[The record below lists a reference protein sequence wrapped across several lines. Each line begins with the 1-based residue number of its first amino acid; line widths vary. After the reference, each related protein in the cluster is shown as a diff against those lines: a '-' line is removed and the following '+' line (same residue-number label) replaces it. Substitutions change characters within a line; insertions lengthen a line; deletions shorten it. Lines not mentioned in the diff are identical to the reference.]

1 MLSES
6 QLLLNI
12 FFLLFSSWGTRD
24 KIFPFGCA
32 WRWRCLAS
40 SFLERRWC
48 PVWEDSR
55 DEGNSC
61 WTPTL
66 GPLFSPHQK
75 QMDQTF
81 RDGTVRWNTGLEL
94 WNKKE
99 MKKTIVTAGRRLNTN
114 FFFVVFLLLFFVFPV
129 HFSHLYKKKP
139 LCLRRYF
146 RNICKMTYFVQETAV
161 LIWKFKSWRTFI
173 CPGNA
178 LFSPATVHTHC
189 SDKDI
194 FTKEINVDTFRWHTV
209 DVFTS
214 LLTLLTFK
222 PWRLRGTFL
231 VYSQKNRKVTKWSFN
246 AELWKCLS
254 WLWGSYTHTHAHA
267 RVLHYWSVQM
277 PIFSSFHR
285 RDINVN
291 LCLSFY
297 WCHPSASPPPTH
309 LRDFYLY
316 SWIQIFHLTQQ
327 IVLKCFNLQPLLCTL
342 HTYVH
347 RVVQSEWNQKK
358 KHKVKKISLEGETI
372 REVETIRRLKGFGL
386 SSSSSKASQD
396 FFLWLSGQS
405 LLDDI

>member
-1 MLSES
+1 MFVMTLR
-6 QLLLNI
+6 QL
-12 FFLLFSSWGTRD
+12 
-24 KIFPFGCA
+24 
-32 WRWRCLAS
+32 
-40 SFLERRWC
+40 
-48 PVWEDSR
+48 
-55 DEGNSC
+55 
-61 WTPTL
+61 
-66 GPLFSPHQK
+66 H
-75 QMDQTF
+75 
-81 RDGTVRWNTGLEL
+81 
-94 WNKKE
+94 
-99 MKKTIVTAGRRLNTN
+99 
-114 FFFVVFLLLFFVFPV
+114 
-129 HFSHLYKKKP
+129 
-139 LCLRRYF
+139 
-146 RNICKMTYFVQETAV
+146 
-161 LIWKFKSWRTFI
+161 
-173 CPGNA
+173 
-178 LFSPATVHTHC
+178 
-189 SDKDI
+189 
-194 FTKEINVDTFRWHTV
+194 
-209 DVFTS
+209 
-214 LLTLLTFK
+214 
-222 PWRLRGTFL
+222 
-231 VYSQKNRKVTKWSFN
+231 
-246 AELWKCLS
+246 
-254 WLWGSYTHTHAHA
+254 THTHAHA

>member
-114 FFFVVFLLLFFVFPV
+114 FFLLFFFFYFLFSLFIFPTYTRR
-129 HFSHLYKKKP
+129 SHCVWGDIFEIFVRWPILY
-139 LCLRRYF
+139 RRLLF
-146 RNICKMTYFVQETAV
+146 WFENSSLEEPSSVQGTPYSLQPQFTLTV
-161 LIWKFKSWRTFI
+161 PTRTFLRKRSMWT
-173 CPGNA
+173 
-178 LFSPATVHTHC
+178 LFG
-189 SDKDI
+189 
-194 FTKEINVDTFRWHTV
+194 DTLWMC
-209 DVFTS
+209 S
-214 LLTLLTFK
+214 LLC
-222 PWRLRGTFL
+222 WR
-231 VYSQKNRKVTKWSFN
+231 Y
-246 AELWKCLS
+246 
-254 WLWGSYTHTHAHA
+254 
-267 RVLHYWSVQM
+267 
-277 PIFSSFHR
+277 
-285 RDINVN
+285 
-291 LCLSFY
+291 
-297 WCHPSASPPPTH
+297 
-309 LRDFYLY
+309 
-316 SWIQIFHLTQQ
+316 
-327 IVLKCFNLQPLLCTL
+327 
-342 HTYVH
+342 
-347 RVVQSEWNQKK
+347 
-358 KHKVKKISLEGETI
+358 
-372 REVETIRRLKGFGL
+372 
-386 SSSSSKASQD
+386 
-396 FFLWLSGQS
+396 WLSN
-405 LLDDI
+405 LDDSVAHF